1 MRSRLHRSCKMNKK
15 RYQPDVESA
24 TGKTPRRMFVGLA
37 SNAAGNSP
45 TVLRRR
51 LRNGNGIFKNA
62 YSTPKKNAS
71 AGTSHN
77 APPKDP
83 GTPASPADKKPP
95 GNNASSP
102 STLLGDT
109 SPPITPTGTK
119 HTHCIH
125 CAKQLHNPGAIVYC
139 DAQFDTSSKPTVQ
152 CWRCAT
158 DNQQCIPI
166 PIAYR
171 KPVNQAIA
179 LRETIDEQQRILD
192 RAMAR
197 RNAANKA
204 LKELLSYLPA
214 AAAAAAAGTPKT
226 ED

>member
-1 MRSRLHRSCKMNKK
+1 MVLGQSEPSNFFCKLLPK
-15 RYQPDVESA
+15 
-24 TGKTPRRMFVGLA
+24 
-37 SNAAGNSP
+37 AGMVP
-45 TVLRRR
+45 HL
-51 LRNGNGIFKNA
+51 LIHGQ
-62 YSTPKKNAS
+62 STAKKNTS
-71 AGTSHN
+71 SGSSHN
-77 APPKDP
+77 APRKDP
-83 GTPASPADKKPP
+83 VTPASPADKIPL
-95 GNNASSP
+95 GSNVSSP
-102 STLLGDT
+102 STFLGNS
-109 SPPITPTGTK
+109 SPATTPNNPK

-125 CAKQLHNPGAIVYC
+125 CAQQLDKLGAIVYC

-179 LRETIDEQQRILD
+179 LRETIDEQQGILD

-204 LKELLSYLPA
+204 LKELLSDLPA
-214 AAAAAAAGTPKT
+214 AAVATPNT
-226 ED
+226 GD